1 MKILYVADDGKEF
14 YNEFECEDY
23 EWKLHHPYLNHVIFY
38 DKDNNKLDPFK
49 DGTYEKTEKVFV
61 PDNDSLDD
69 LLEYANYTGY
79 CAYTDISFSGTW
91 VWSEDEM
98 GFVEV
103 E

>member
-1 MKILYVADDGKEF
+1 MKILYIADDGKEF
-14 YNEFECEDY
+14 DNEFECEDY
-23 EWKLHHPYLNHVIFY
+23 EWKLHHSYLNQVIFY
-38 DKDNNKLDPFK
+38 DKDNNKLDPFN
-49 DGTYEKTEKVFV
+49 DGTYKKTEKVFV

-79 CAYTDISFSGTW
+79 CDYTDISFSGTW

-98 GFVEV
+98 GFVEA